1 MEQTISETN
10 GSVINLP
17 TFTFLYPHMTSYRS
31 LKTILVQLLIQQL
44 TQTGVTNVLKKLMIQ
59 LIAKWLSNKRTTLV
73 DLLLIS
79 FVREFILF

>member
-1 MEQTISETN
+1 MEQTISEN
-10 GSVINLP
+10 NESVIHLP
-17 TFTFLYPHMTSYRS
+17 TFIFLYPHMTSYRC

-73 DLLLIS
+73 DLLVIS

>member
-1 MEQTISETN
+1 M
-10 GSVINLP
+10 
-17 TFTFLYPHMTSYRS
+17 
-31 LKTILVQLLIQQL
+31 QQL

-59 LIAKWLSNKRTTLV
+59 LITKWLSNKRTTLV